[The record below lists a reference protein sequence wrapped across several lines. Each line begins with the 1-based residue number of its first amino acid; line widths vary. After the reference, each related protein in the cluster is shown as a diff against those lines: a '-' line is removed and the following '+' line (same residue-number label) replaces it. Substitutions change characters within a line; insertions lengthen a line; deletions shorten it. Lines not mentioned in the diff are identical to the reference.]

1 MFYFLAIDSGA
12 ALVSN
17 TFEITHSSNFESR
30 CGVWRL
36 PSCQVVDEK
45 PRRLSVQYSSF
56 WEFDSVP
63 SSSWEFL
70 RICAVVAKSTR
81 SWRSNMIA
89 ALIMCTMLLTQ
100 TSWKRVTFY
109 KCYGKKLFD
118 LNRWFLQLWIKV
130 LFVLCLLTI
139 VSDAAPV
146 ARTFE
151 ITNSSNFESRW
162 FLPVCG
168 HLENWEY
175 LCCTHY
181 SSSIRS
187 RLSEIR
193 HSNDPKNPP
202 RGVPVIYC

>member
-30 CGVWRL
+30 CRVWRL

-56 WEFDSVP
+56 WEFDSAP

-118 LNRWFLQLWIKV
+118 LNRWFLQLWIY
-130 LFVLCLLTI
+130 FLCSAFWPSSLMQLWLQELSRLLI
-139 VSDAAPV
+139 LQILSLD
-146 ARTFE
+146 
-151 ITNSSNFESRW
+151 NFFPS
-162 FLPVCG
+162 G
-168 HLENWEY
+168 YLENWEY
-175 LCCTHY
+175 FCCTHY
-181 SSSIRS
+181 PSSIRS
-187 RLSEIR
+187 CLSERR
-193 HSNDPKNPP
+193 HSNDPKKLP
-202 RGVPVIYC
+202 